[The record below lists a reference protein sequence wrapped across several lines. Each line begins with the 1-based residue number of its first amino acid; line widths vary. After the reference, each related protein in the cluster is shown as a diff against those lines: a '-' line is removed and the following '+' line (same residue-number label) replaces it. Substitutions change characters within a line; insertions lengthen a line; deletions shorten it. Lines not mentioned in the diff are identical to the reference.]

1 MKVFSLEKLKDPSS
15 FWVLQLIGW
24 ALYGVLIYITFLTVV
39 PPSGRFGLLQVKIS
53 RTVAG
58 FVLTSLMRPIYK
70 RIGSARSVPCIA
82 LLILITSFVFGSLW
96 PFGEQ
101 TGLWLMNR
109 QQFGFSARYPVEVLD
124 YSFTLIGWSAL

>member
-1 MKVFSLEKLKDPSS
+1 MLIKVDKLKARLSS

-24 ALYGVLIYITFLTVV
+24 TLYGVLIYITFLTVV

-70 RIGSARSVPCIA
+70 HIGSARSVPFLA
-82 LLILITSFVFGSLW
+82 LLILITSFVFGILW
-96 PFGEQ
+96 PF
-101 TGLWLMNR
+101 R
-109 QQFGFSARYPVEVLD
+109 
-124 YSFTLIGWSAL
+124 